1 VDVGGRGNLSADVGF
16 PGRYRVTAGDLV
28 TIQAGG
34 ALRGLAAGAALWLLG
49 SGAVA
54 RLEAQG
60 RPLSVNGGQDLAFG
74 MLFPGVPS
82 HITRTDVLRSGQF
95 QVTGA
100 KNSSVQ
106 VTFTLPPAMLVGS
119 RTVPMQFGA
128 ADGGVSTQATIGS
141 TTAFDPRVPLL
152 ATLSQQGR
160 LYLFL
165 GGTAL
170 PGAQQ
175 PAGSYAAP
183 VTVSVCYVGVTC

>member
-1 VDVGGRGNLSADVGF
+1 MHAREGGTVTQQAHRILRGIIAAAAAGLLAG
-16 PGRYRVTAGDLV
+16 AGDV
-28 TIQAGG
+28 P
-34 ALRGLAAGAALWLLG
+34 
-49 SGAVA
+49 

-60 RPLSVNGGQDLAFG
+60 RPLSVSPGQNLAFG
-74 MLFPGVPS
+74 NIFPGVTN
-82 HITRTDVLRSGQF
+82 HITRTDALRSGQF

-100 KNSSVQ
+100 KNTSVQ

-119 RTVPMQFGA
+119 RSVPMQFGST
-128 ADGGVSTQATIGS
+128 DGGVSTQSTIGS
-141 TTAFDPRVPLL
+141 ATAFDPRVPIV

-175 PAGSYAAP
+175 AAGSYAAP

>member
-1 VDVGGRGNLSADVGF
+1 MDVGGRGNPSADVGF
-16 PGRYRVTAGDLV
+16 PGQFRVTAGDFV
-28 TIQAGG
+28 TIRVGG

-49 SGAVA
+49 SGAAA

-74 MLFPGVPS
+74 MLFPGVPF
-82 HITRTDVLRSGQF
+82 HITRSDALRSGQF

-100 KNSSVQ
+100 KNTSVQ

-119 RTVPMQFGA
+119 RTVPMQFGS
-128 ADGGVSTQATIGS
+128 ADGGFSMQSTIGS
-141 TTAFDPRVPLL
+141 ATSFDPRVPLVT
-152 ATLSQQGR
+152 TLSGQGR

-170 PGAQQ
+170 PGVQQ
-175 PAGSYAAP
+175 SAGSYVAP

>member
-1 VDVGGRGNLSADVGF
+1 VDVGGRGHPSANVGL
-16 PGRYRVTAGDLV
+16 PDYHRMTAGDLV
-28 TIQAGG
+28 TTQAAV

-49 SGAVA
+49 SGAAA
-54 RLEAQG
+54 RLDAQG
-60 RPLSVNGGQDLAFG
+60 RPLSVAPGQNLAFG
-74 MLFPGVPS
+74 PIFPGVTTR
-82 HITRTDVLRSGQF
+82 ITRTDALRSGQF

-119 RTVPMQFGA
+119 RTVPMQFGS

-141 TTAFDPRVPLL
+141 ATAFDPRVPLVT
-152 ATLSQQGR
+152 TLSQQGR

-170 PGAQQ
+170 PGVQQ
-175 PAGSYAAP
+175 TAGSYAAP

>member
-1 VDVGGRGNLSADVGF
+1 VKIRAAV
-16 PGRYRVTAGDLV
+16 
-28 TIQAGG
+28 
-34 ALRGLAAGAALWLLG
+34 ALRGVVAGAALGLLCA
-49 SGAVA
+49 GAVA

-60 RPLSVNGGQDLAFG
+60 RPLSVAPRQDLAFG
-74 MLFPGVPS
+74 AVFPGVTNR
-82 HITRTDVLRSGQF
+82 ITRTDALRTGQF

-106 VTFTLPPAMLVGS
+106 VTFTLPPAMMVGPRS
-119 RTVPMQFGA
+119 VPLQFGS

-141 TTAFDPRVPLL
+141 ATAFDPRVPLV

-170 PGAQQ
+170 PSAQQ
-175 PAGSYAAP
+175 TAGSYTAP
-183 VTVSVCYVGVTC
+183 VTVSVCYVGQTC

>member
-1 VDVGGRGNLSADVGF
+1 V
-16 PGRYRVTAGDLV
+16 
-28 TIQAGG
+28 
-34 ALRGLAAGAALWLLG
+34 AAGAALWLLG
-49 SGAVA
+49 SGAAV
-54 RLEAQG
+54 RLDAQG
-60 RPLSVNGGQDLAFG
+60 RPLSVAPRQDLAFG
-74 MLFPGVPS
+74 TIFPGVIS
-82 HITRTDVLRSGQF
+82 RITRTDALRSGQF

-141 TTAFDPRVPLL
+141 STAFDPRVPLL

>member
-1 VDVGGRGNLSADVGF
+1 M
-16 PGRYRVTAGDLV
+16 TAGDLV

-60 RPLSVNGGQDLAFG
+60 RPLSVSGGQDLAFG
-74 MLFPGVPS
+74 MLFPGITS
-82 HITRTDVLRSGQF
+82 HITRSDALRSGQF
-95 QVTGA
+95 QVTGE
-100 KNSSVQ
+100 KNTTVQ

-128 ADGGVSTQATIGS
+128 ADGGFSTQATITS
-141 TTAFDPRVPLL
+141 ATVFDPRVPLV

-170 PGAQQ
+170 PGVQQ
-175 PAGSYAAP
+175 TAGSYAAP